1 MRRIKKS
8 HITQLGLERNAMR
21 SDLEDTAAIPE
32 LTSGGVDEG
41 DDDDDD
47 ADGDLVVALC
57 VLTKEVGWKSVH
69 VASYALM

>member
-21 SDLEDTAAIPE
+21 SDLEDTAAIPK
-32 LTSGGVDEG
+32 LTAGGVDEG
-41 DDDDDD
+41 DDDD
-47 ADGDLVVALC
+47 GDLVVVLC